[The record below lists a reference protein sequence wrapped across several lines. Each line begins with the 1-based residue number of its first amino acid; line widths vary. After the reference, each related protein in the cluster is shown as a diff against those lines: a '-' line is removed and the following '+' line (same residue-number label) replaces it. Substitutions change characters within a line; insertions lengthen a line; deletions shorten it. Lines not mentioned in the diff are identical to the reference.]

1 MSKTPEIV
9 DKGLSYTKPDT
20 FGKPRSHFY
29 ATNSMLNYQYGGP
42 MLNSV
47 KHVFGN
53 GGFKPMVKNI
63 PSPYQFAGTKIY
75 RDTTEIPNYRQGG
88 NLEQP
93 WLSNLYPNGG
103 QLYTYAARP
112 EAIYQKDEKG
122 NWYIKLPST
131 NGKFVP
137 LNDPTGQRA
146 GELEEKAK
154 PYVTAEMV
162 RRTDYG
168 PSAPV
173 PSETTQQVAQNYMM
187 AKDSKEYAQRVDQAR
202 LRANIQDPTRLYG
215 NMSKEQLQGQ
225 IDALT
230 PEEKKEVQEMMQEY
244 HDPTREVNQ
253 YNYLKPNSFTE
264 AIDWRLLSD
273 RKDWNKWA
281 TQQWNQNKEK
291 KYANETEAYRAFL
304 ADKMKQRYIQ
314 TRPAPSAANNYNDS
328 PMQSADWFWT
338 LPLGVRAAAG
348 IIPNVLKSAGIVGR
362 TPLPFMSSVPGATYG
377 NLLNSGFIA
386 NSMYQFPGNVR
397 DWYDVTQGNK
407 NWKEAAEGTGEIALG
422 LVGTGYGKGVKSL
435 KQDITAITPIAQ
447 ANIGNKLKSAFSF
460 PNASSFVKE
469 TVGSV
474 VNPNRAQSLREA
486 ENWMTAWMQ
495 HPVTQKKIEQGY
507 KFGLHYPKN
516 PSKFQ
521 SNIGMYNIPYNQ
533 KIMSSPIEMH
543 NFGEG
548 IKYSSGYNATGKL
561 GEYPLKKQLLDLV
574 ELGKEGIHADNIGVS
589 YTHDINPGEWL
600 SSGNTF
606 NNLFKT
612 QQIAPTFPRYGNW
625 ISRALSPE
633 NRVSTGIHELTHDAV
648 RASTLKKSGQ
658 SQILHEGIDPGT
670 LSGFIMKYKDNPKV
684 LEQINY
690 FSEPTEIHARVMQ
703 ARKHFGLTPETVVT
717 PEMAGN
723 MMKTIR
729 QSKTPIDLK
738 WSQLFT
744 DNQRTANMFNKAWM
758 APAAIGGGTA
768 ATLANPWSNE
778 NTQLNLGLRQGGMLK
793 RADGSYSQ
801 RGLWD
806 NIRANA
812 GSGKEPTK
820 EMLAQ
825 ERKINNEYR
834 NGGKFQTSYY
844 SSDVNDNYYAEGG
857 FFSKKKD
864 KNTTGLLATDI
875 MQGTPGNPLI
885 TPILP
890 NNEAFPL
897 PIGSSINTEPTIKL
911 DPNAVIDSFP
921 TPTIKPYVYPAGDY
935 ADQAWAVQQ
944 QIFPQSINTV
954 NDWYKNWYAGRMEN
968 PKFTNVATERYL
980 AALNRSTPFTLEAD
994 PEFSENH
1001 NALLA
1006 VTYKPKVLDPAN
1018 ESKKNQIFIN
1028 NAIEPDAGSNDYY
1041 NEKFIDPEYSGNYF
1055 IREGIHE
1062 KSHWDENNFRQPGT
1076 DPYWVDKD
1084 VVLKDILPKPKYNK
1098 NTSIYNEN
1106 RTDENPHFFNADF
1119 KGGLDEDSIDYLS
1132 LPTEIRARLNVWR
1145 QLNNI
1150 DPTKNYSVEELQ
1162 KIMDQNIKDGYER
1175 NEGDYRNIIEL
1186 YHILQGNPE
1195 VLKTLNDEFVQN
1207 DNPAGD
1213 QLNMAKNGGF
1223 LKTFK
1228 TGGSLPKPYSLPEDS
1243 FRQGARNLHNSIY
1256 ASTPGQYPQPY
1267 ENGGSLI
1274 ANSAMPMVEPVQP
1287 NIIPAS
1293 AFSAPVE
1300 FYPETYADIEKSDG
1314 TTYKK
1319 GLDGAWYISGPRAKN
1334 YTLMNDPAGIW
1345 ADSLETGIRQAKVV
1359 PVSQIPIVDN
1369 SYKV

>member
-1 MSKTPEIV
+1 MSKTPEIA
-9 DKGLSYTKPDT
+9 DRGLSYTKPDT

-42 MLNSV
+42 ILNSV

-112 EAIYQKDEKG
+112 EAVYQKDEKG

-131 NGKFVP
+131 HGQFVP

-187 AKDSKEYAQRVDQAR
+187 AKDSKEYAQRVDEAR

-230 PEEKKEVQEMMQEY
+230 PEEKKQVQEMMQEY

-314 TRPAPSAANNYNDS
+314 TRPAPSAANNYNDG

-362 TPLPFMSSVPGATYG
+362 TSLPFMSSVPGATYG

-407 NWKEAAEGTGEIALG
+407 NWREAAEGTGEIALG

-435 KQDITAITPIAQ
+435 KQDITTITPIAQ

-486 ENWMTAWMQ
+486 EDWMTAWMQ

-533 KIMSSPIEMH
+533 KIMSSPTEMH

-561 GEYPLKKQLLDLV
+561 GEYPLKNQLLDLV

-612 QQIAPTFPRYGNW
+612 EQIAPTFPRYGNW

-658 SQILHEGIDPGT
+658 SQILHEGMDPGT

-717 PEMAGN
+717 PEMAGD

-768 ATLANPWSNE
+768 TLMADPWSNE

-812 GSGKEPTK
+812 GSGKEPTAA
-820 EMLAQ
+820 MLAQ
-825 ERKINNEYR
+825 ERKINNEYK
-834 NGGKFQTSYY
+834 NGGSFQTSYY
-844 SSDVNDNYYAEGG
+844 SSDVNDNYYAE
-857 FFSKKKD
+857 
-864 KNTTGLLATDI
+864 
-875 MQGTPGNPLI
+875 
-885 TPILP
+885 
-890 NNEAFPL
+890 
-897 PIGSSINTEPTIKL
+897 
-911 DPNAVIDSFP
+911 
-921 TPTIKPYVYPAGDY
+921 
-935 ADQAWAVQQ
+935 
-944 QIFPQSINTV
+944 
-954 NDWYKNWYAGRMEN
+954 
-968 PKFTNVATERYL
+968 
-980 AALNRSTPFTLEAD
+980 
-994 PEFSENH
+994 
-1001 NALLA
+1001 
-1006 VTYKPKVLDPAN
+1006 
-1018 ESKKNQIFIN
+1018 
-1028 NAIEPDAGSNDYY
+1028 
-1041 NEKFIDPEYSGNYF
+1041 
-1055 IREGIHE
+1055 
-1062 KSHWDENNFRQPGT
+1062 
-1076 DPYWVDKD
+1076 
-1084 VVLKDILPKPKYNK
+1084 
-1098 NTSIYNEN
+1098 
-1106 RTDENPHFFNADF
+1106 
-1119 KGGLDEDSIDYLS
+1119 
-1132 LPTEIRARLNVWR
+1132 
-1145 QLNNI
+1145 
-1150 DPTKNYSVEELQ
+1150 
-1162 KIMDQNIKDGYER
+1162 
-1175 NEGDYRNIIEL
+1175 
-1186 YHILQGNPE
+1186 
-1195 VLKTLNDEFVQN
+1195 
-1207 DNPAGD
+1207 
-1213 QLNMAKNGGF
+1213 
-1223 LKTFK
+1223 
-1228 TGGSLPKPYSLPEDS
+1228 GGSLPKPYSLPEDS

-1267 ENGGSLI
+1267 ENGGTLVT
-1274 ANSAMPMVEPVQP
+1274 NSAMPQP
-1287 NIIPAS
+1287 EQIRPNLIPAS